1 MFTLYSVLYSTRV
14 GSHERGVD
22 TAGVGTRKRKA
33 AECASLTSA
42 FLLRAD
48 SDPERPLGGTVTP
61 PEVLGFRSKLCCTRS
76 LQAAGPGPCPGP
88 SSGFRD
94 RTCVAGCH
102 LPGHWHPLPPGPHAS
117 VLPCPCVLTAD
128 APRCLSRQRPPQAQD
143 TFAERERKHHDTGQH
158 LSPRFFVGEEV
169 CGSQGIRF

>member
-1 MFTLYSVLYSTRV
+1 MGR
-14 GSHERGVD
+14 
-22 TAGVGTRKRKA
+22 RKRKA

-48 SDPERPLGGTVTP
+48 SDPERPLGGRFAP

-76 LQAAGPGPCPGP
+76 LQAAGPGPFRGP

-94 RTCVAGCH
+94 HTCVTRRH
-102 LPGHWHPLPPGPHAS
+102 LPGHWHPLPPGPRAS

-128 APRCLSRQRPPQAQD
+128 APRCLSRRRPPHAQD
-143 TFAERERKHHDTGQH
+143 AFADQDRKHHDAGQR
-158 LSPRFFVGEEV
+158 LSPRFFVGGEA